1 MHTIDCEKFLKMD
14 SPDALV
20 LAILCDFKGRDEK
33 DVVTYI
39 ITRLRELTQDDNH
52 RLGKYMLILD
62 ELSTCQVSPRCTIPF
77 KAIA

>member
-14 SPDALV
+14 TPDALV

-33 DVVTYI
+33 DVVVYI

-52 RLGKYMLILD
+52 HLN
-62 ELSTCQVSPRCTIPF
+62 SPSKR
-77 KAIA
+77 